1 MLVKLIAQ
9 TMFNTWDVS
18 QVTPYVDHYTI
29 LVNSDE
35 YKALGAAGE
44 WCDQDDYFGEHSV
57 GDIDELAEFAGRN
70 CYEAWERKNPET
82 ATNKGYLGNII
93 AQGHFSVLEHSSA
106 TFYVRGVS
114 RSLLAELSRHRH
126 LSLSVV
132 SQRYVDHGCWSTR
145 NEPVVP
151 QLFDDDLAADLL
163 DHYERSQV
171 EYDTVVS
178 KLIAKGASRKEAR
191 GAARAFLP
199 EATETAIVMTGN
211 MRTWREILMKRNSPA
226 ADVEIRELAKELL
239 TQLKELAPNT
249 FQDLIVDENN

>member
-18 QVTPYVDHYTI
+18 QVTPYVDHYTMMERSPEYTA
-29 LVNSDE
+29 LENDWAAQDE
-35 YKALGAAGE
+35 YFEAHGNVSDL
-44 WCDQDDYFGEHSV
+44 
-57 GDIDELAEFAGRN
+57 DELAEFAGRN